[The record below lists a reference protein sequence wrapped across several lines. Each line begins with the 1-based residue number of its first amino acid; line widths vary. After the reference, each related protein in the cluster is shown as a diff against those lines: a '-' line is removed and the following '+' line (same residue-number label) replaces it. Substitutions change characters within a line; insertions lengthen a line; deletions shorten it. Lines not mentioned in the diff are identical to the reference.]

1 MRQLLR
7 ERVSAVHGWRRAVVA
22 GAVTVLIASL
32 LIPAAR
38 TSVLRAVG
46 HVLVID
52 DPLSSADV
60 IVVTADADGAGTLEA
75 SDLVANGVAARVA
88 VFADPPDSIDV
99 EFLRRGIPYEDRAA
113 QSIRELRSLG
123 VAWVEQI
130 PRTVAGTED
139 EGRVL
144 PSWCDRSALGSVVVV
159 CVRDHSRRLSRVL
172 RRAMKGHRTTVITR
186 SSRYSPFDP
195 DHWWESR
202 GGTRTTII
210 ELQKLLLDVVL
221 HPFS

>member
-1 MRQLLR
+1 MTQLPQ
-7 ERVSAVHGWRRAVVA
+7 ERGAAVHGWRRVVVA
-22 GAVTVLIASL
+22 VAVTALVAFL
-32 LIPAAR
+32 LIPTVR

-46 HVLVID
+46 HTLVID
-52 DPLSSADV
+52 EPLSSADV
-60 IVVTADADGAGTLEA
+60 IVVTADANGAGTLEA